1 MTLVAL
7 GFAALIGVIAVADA
21 DSVGSAVGVGAG
33 AAVTVFT
40 AGGTIACALACLVR
54 RRTEILA
61 LACIAA
67 SALAIDLFVLATWR
81 EIGDETYG
89 KITAIAFVWTIFGLL
104 MLGLALAVH
113 PREQL
118 ARALYLGAMVA
129 ALVAGLI
136 STWLIVS
143 TGGEVTPL
151 SPFGLSSIADESLL
165 RPLAVALVLLST
177 LWFGA
182 LAASRLERS

>member
-1 MTLVAL
+1 MTLVAR
-7 GFAALIGVIAVADA
+7 GFAALVGVIAIADA

-40 AGGTIACALACLVR
+40 AGGTIACA
-54 RRTEILA
+54 
-61 LACIAA
+61 
-67 SALAIDLFVLATWR
+67 
-81 EIGDETYG
+81 
-89 KITAIAFVWTIFGLL
+89 IAFVWTILALL

-118 ARALYLGAMVA
+118 TGALYLGAMVA
-129 ALVAGLI
+129 ALFPGLI
-136 STWLIVS
+136 STWLLAS
-143 TGGEVTPL
+143 TGGEVTSL
-151 SPFGLSSIADESLL
+151 SPIGFSSIAHESLL

-182 LAASRLERS
+182 LAASRLERT